1 MNASAAGGLEIG
13 LQLWT
18 LRDLVASDLPAALAA
33 TREIG
38 YGTVE
43 LAGFA
48 GHEPEAMAEALRAAG
63 LVAPSAH
70 ISYPILLDDLDGV
83 IASLRTVGC
92 AGLVVP
98 AFAPE
103 LLADRE
109 LVERL
114 ARSLDSIAGHASDAG
129 ISFALHNEESQL
141 VPLDETT
148 AWSILVD
155 ETDPALVSL
164 QLDLFAMLAAGI
176 DPLPLIAR
184 HAPRID
190 SLHVCDRRDGRYVP
204 VGQGEIDW
212 RPILDAVAATRCRVL
227 FVEVEDARDPVA
239 AAQVSYDGLQHLIGP
254 PPVTAN

>member
-1 MNASAAGGLEIG
+1 MNAAADGELEIG

-38 YGTVE
+38 YGSVE

-48 GHEPEAMAEALRAAG
+48 GQEPEAMAEALRAAG

-83 IASLRTVGC
+83 IASLRTLGC
-92 AGLVVP
+92 AGVVVP

-114 ARSLDSIAGHASDAG
+114 AASLDSIAGRVSDAG
-129 ISFALHNEESQL
+129 ISFALHNEESQFA
-141 VPLDETT
+141 PLDGTN
-148 AWSILVD
+148 AWSILVE
-155 ETDPALVSL
+155 ETDPELVSL
-164 QLDLFAMLAAGI
+164 QLDLVALLAAGI

-190 SLHVCDRRDGRYVP
+190 SLHVCDRRDERYVP
-204 VGQGEIDW
+204 VGQGEIHW
-212 RPILDAVAATRCRVL
+212 RPILDAVAGTRCRVL
-227 FVEVEDARDPVA
+227 FVEDEDARDPVA
-239 AAQVSYDGLQHLIGP
+239 AAQASYDGLRHLLGP
-254 PPVTAN
+254 PPVPAN